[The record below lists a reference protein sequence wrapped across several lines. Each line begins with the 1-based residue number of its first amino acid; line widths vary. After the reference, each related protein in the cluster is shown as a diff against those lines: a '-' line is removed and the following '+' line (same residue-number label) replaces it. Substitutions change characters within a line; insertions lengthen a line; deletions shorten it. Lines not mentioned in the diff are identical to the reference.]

1 MARIKEAW
9 GPISLCAALGL
20 VMAGH
25 ALADG
30 VVISSGA
37 LAGACYEAAKSGT
50 PSEDGI
56 HLCTRALAEDALD
69 AKDRAGTLIN
79 RSVLLIRAK
88 SYRQALSDLEVAQR
102 LAPGLGEGDVNRG
115 AALLGLH
122 RWNEAVAA
130 LNLGLQERA
139 SEPEKAYFNRATAR
153 EQLDDL
159 TGAYLDYRKAAEIA
173 PHWDAPRQE
182 LTRFHVESGQTPG

>member
-9 GPISLCAALGL
+9 APISLCAALGL
-20 VMAGH
+20 VIAGQ

-30 VVISSGA
+30 VVITSGA

-50 PSEDGI
+50 PSVDGI

-88 SYRQALSDLEVAQR
+88 SYGQAR
-102 LAPGLGEGDVNRG
+102 L
-115 AALLGLH
+115 
-122 RWNEAVAA
+122 
-130 LNLGLQERA
+130 
-139 SEPEKAYFNRATAR
+139 
-153 EQLDDL
+153 
-159 TGAYLDYRKAAEIA
+159 
-173 PHWDAPRQE
+173 
-182 LTRFHVESGQTPG
+182 